1 MIIQPTKR
9 IVLPHENKKMSR
21 PGAIA
26 LLTHIIGIDR
36 LPEIR
41 LYMNGDDH
49 VGAICAFQP
58 LLHIGSDAVGMVDS
72 DTRIDLDMEI
82 HNHAIAVAAR
92 GEMMESLHPGGCFR

>member
-1 MIIQPTKR
+1 
-9 IVLPHENKKMSR
+9 MSR
-21 PGAIA
+21 PGTIA
-26 LLTHIIGIDR
+26 LLTHIIGVDR

-72 DTRIDLDMEI
+72 DTRIDTLIWKSTIMQLPLRRE
-82 HNHAIAVAAR
+82 AK
-92 GEMMESLHPGGCFR
+92 